1 MFWWSPFFFDEKRNN
16 KKTKNKNKKT
26 ATPFHQSMQVCIKQI
41 MACKPLSAAVCCLKV
56 SFTIKWRKSC
66 QRNSIYNNQPAAIL
80 KDFRLE
86 NIDCTEYQLIFLTAE
101 EILSKTF
108 LAEEQNFLTV
118 SLMGSTCVCF
128 CRKTML
134 LVFNLTQFDWSPVHL
149 REMQWRATNQG
160 MFLFS
165 TASSGRCPLALSP
178 PPTSAVHS
186 NSKSNMAGRK
196 TDRELITL
204 ARPNNTP
211 ALRARLILILDNV
224 EFPL

>member
-1 MFWWSPFFFDEKRNN
+1 MKPFFFDEK
-16 KKTKNKNKKT
+16 KKKKKKT
-26 ATPFHQSMQVCIKQI
+26 ATPFHQSTQVCIKQI
-41 MACKPLSAAVCCLKV
+41 MACQPLSAVVCCFKV

-66 QRNSIYNNQPAAIL
+66 QRNGIYNNQPAAIL

-86 NIDCTEYQLIFLTAE
+86 NIDCTEYQLIFVTAE
-101 EILSKTF
+101 EILSF

-134 LVFNLTQFDWSPVHL
+134 LVFNLTQFDWLPAHL

-160 MFLFS
+160 MFFFS
-165 TASSGRCPLALSP
+165 TASSGRCPLVLSP

-186 NSKSNMAGRK
+186 NSKSNMVGRK
-196 TDRELITL
+196 NDRELITL
-204 ARPNNTP
+204 ARLNNTP
-211 ALRARLILILDNV
+211 ALQARLILIPDKV